1 MGNWAW
7 PRERGKKTLMSRHAL
22 LPRRRRLDAVSRT
35 CQALSVRARA
45 ATAAAKARAGANA
58 RVLKA

>member
-7 PRERGKKTLMSRHAL
+7 PREKRETLTRHAL
-22 LPRRRRLDAVSRT
+22 LPRRRRLAH
-35 CQALSVRARA
+35 LSDRACARA
-45 ATAAAKARAGANA
+45 PAPTDDAAKVRAGANA